1 MDKDVF
7 TLVQTSMLVLMDIIG
22 MVLLV
27 FIMDQL
33 GITIQLFVNMVN
45 FGMDIL
51 ALLQTIIFMDQ
62 VFLIVSVLQVIIQMD
77 TIVSH
82 HLPIPVLDLMFGM
95 DQDAIHVLV
104 MMLHLVKDI
113 AKVELFGE
121 DLAVLDINLHVHLDT
136 SGMELLV

>member
-1 MDKDVF
+1 MELFILAFKELFGMDKDVF

-95 DQDAIHVLV
+95 D
-104 MMLHLVKDI
+104 
-113 AKVELFGE
+113 
-121 DLAVLDINLHVHLDT
+121 
-136 SGMELLV
+136 